1 MVCRAKLGIELTATV
16 IRLNKYLAE
25 RGVCARR
32 KADALIESGVV
43 AVDGRIARLGD
54 SIDPDTQRVTIS
66 GRRIAQS
73 SQQSSTLVLNKPRGI
88 VTTMHDERGR
98 RCIAQLLPKSRRYF
112 PVGRLDAD
120 STGVLLCTTDGEL
133 ARVLTHPSF
142 GVEKVYRVR
151 AGGAMTAP
159 TIAALG
165 ARDVRRN
172 PDGSHSFSMT
182 LREGRNRQVRRM
194 CASRGL
200 RVIDLERIRFGPV
213 TLAGLKAG
221 KTREPTRD
229 EHMELERLRSL
240 AGRRRETAVDL
251 KRR

>member
-1 MVCRAKLGIELTATV
+1 M

-43 AVDGRIARLGD
+43 AIDGRIARLGE
-54 SIDPDTQRVTIS
+54 SIDPETQGVTVN
-66 GRRIAQS
+66 GRSIAHA
-73 SQQSSTLVLNKPRGI
+73 SQKSSTLVMNKPRGV

-98 RCIAQLLPKSRRYF
+98 PCIAQLLPKGPRYF

-142 GVEKVYRVR
+142 GVEKIYRVR
-151 AGGAMTAP
+151 AVGALTAQ
-159 TIAALG
+159 TIAAIG
-165 ARDVRRN
+165 AQGVRRN
-172 PDGSHSFSMT
+172 ADGSCTFTMM
-182 LREGRNRQVRRM
+182 LKEGRNRQVRRM
-194 CASRGL
+194 CAARGL

-213 TLAGLKAG
+213 TLAGLKPG
-221 KTREPTRD
+221 KTRLPTRD
-229 EHMELERLRSL
+229 EHMELERLRLL
-240 AGRRRETAVDL
+240 AGRGPETTLKPRKRAAVQPTE
-251 KRR
+251 

>member
-1 MVCRAKLGIELTATV
+1 MT
-16 IRLNKYLAE
+16 RLNKYLAE
-25 RGVCARR
+25 RGICARR

-43 AVDGRIARLGD
+43 AVDGRVARLGET
-54 SIDPDTQRVTIS
+54 IDPTTQRVTVN
-66 GRRIAQS
+66 GRNIARQAARLD
-73 SQQSSTLVLNKPRGI
+73 TLVLNKPRGV

-98 RCIAQLLPKSRRYF
+98 ASIAQLLPGSPRYF

-151 AGGAMTAP
+151 ASGTLTGQSKS
-159 TIAALG
+159 ALG
-165 ARDVRRN
+165 ARDIRAN
-172 PDGSHSFSMT
+172 ADGTHSFSMT

-194 CASRGL
+194 CANRGL

-213 TLAGLKAG
+213 LLGGLKPGATRMPT
-221 KTREPTRD
+221 KTENVA
-229 EHMELERLRSL
+229 LERLRTLS
-240 AGRRRETAVDL
+240 APPETRL
-251 KRR
+251 KRRKRAAVQPTE